1 MHDKRVGETR
11 VTGGVG
17 EEVVSSE
24 LESDKKAET
33 GEQPRVLLLQPL
45 NFELHVALHPSRTAL
60 HAQAQRVGA
69 CGSSDLK

>member
-24 LESDKKAET
+24 LESGKKAET
-33 GEQPRVLLLQPL
+33 GEQPRFLLLHTL
-45 NFELHVALHPSRTAL
+45 NVAL